1 MSKQMLLWKT
11 ALLVMLFSNSVQNKA
26 YHSVKNFL
34 NKNSVESDSY
44 LDLCIYLRSV
54 HSGT

>member
-1 MSKQMLLWKT
+1 MSKHMLLWKT

-26 YHSVKNFL
+26 YHSLKNFL

-44 LDLCIYLRSV
+44 LNLCIYLRSV